1 MVSDKTKQN
10 FSQLLFVPRNTWVRT
25 QLSLTSDP
33 QRRDKGPN
41 GTCKVF
47 LPWGRDLH
55 GREAVPPTSPIFQQ
69 DGRAAMHREGRRLV
83 TSTNLCIAGPAY
95 NENYDPDWG
104 INHRKATEN
113 ISQAG
118 GGTRVLPA
126 KETCTT
132 QQLVCSHSVQQSA
145 CTETLGG
152 AAITP
157 PVFSGSDHSKLKKSL
172 QKWMSG
178 CK

>member
-1 MVSDKTKQN
+1 
-10 FSQLLFVPRNTWVRT
+10 
-25 QLSLTSDP
+25 
-33 QRRDKGPN
+33 
-41 GTCKVF
+41 
-47 LPWGRDLH
+47 
-55 GREAVPPTSPIFQQ
+55 
-69 DGRAAMHREGRRLV
+69 MHREGRRLV

-118 GGTRVLPA
+118 AGTRVLPA

-172 QKWMSG
+172 QK
-178 CK
+178 